1 MAKKID
7 LEQLA
12 EFLSKSKKDR
22 KKKRK
27 QRKKKR
33 VKKIKDESVIVDN
46 TTAPTRKSI
55 VQRLGITEN
64 IVRPDIRFVEAR
76 EGERIMKKKSDEGF
90 DRLKKNAEGGYGTL
104 IYQLQRDVRDLA
116 NRIPPPVPYG
126 QRGTD
131 KLDIQSGIQRQVEPL
146 RTEVKSLKSELKKAK
161 LTIGEPV
168 KLDGAEPPPLFIPYR
183 PRGNQPPRD
192 PSEGISFTQYF
203 SPPASPPASQQSEE
217 MLIDLTD
224 RPLRETVI
232 PPQRG
237 RKKKI
242 TIVGDPITIS
252 EGNIT
257 FAEGMRNPVDI
268 GGGGGMPTLPTMF
281 EPTPFYRSTSDRI
294 ERPSLREVLS
304 EGSAFFT
311 QPYQTEEAT
320 YAELPQEEATYAQLP
335 QEEPPIEP
343 EQVALLD
350 EQVAV
355 APEPSPKKKG
365 RPKGSKN
372 RPKGE

>member
-27 QRKKKR
+27 QRKKR
-33 VKKIKDESVIVDN
+33 VKKEKYDITNKTITNRPDETIL
-46 TTAPTRKSI
+46 PIRRSI
-55 VQRLGITEN
+55 VQRLGIKEN
-64 IVRPDIRFVEAR
+64 IVRPDIRYVEANRTSWR
-76 EGERIMKKKSDEGF
+76 EVDADGKKIITKKSEDGYE
-90 DRLKKNAEGGYGTL
+90 RLKKTAEGGYGTL

-146 RTEVKSLKSELKKAK
+146 RTEVKSLKTELKKAK
-161 LTIGEPV
+161 LTIGEPI
-168 KLDGAEPPPLFIPYR
+168 KLDVEEPPPLFS
-183 PRGNQPPRD
+183 Q
-192 PSEGISFTQYF
+192 FF
-203 SPPASPPASQQSEE
+203 SPPASQQSEE

-224 RPLRETVI
+224 RSLRETVI
-232 PPQRG
+232 PPQTA

-242 TIVGDPITIS
+242 TIVGDPITIT

-268 GGGGGMPTLPTMF
+268 GGGGGMPPLPTRV
-281 EPTPFYRSTSDRI
+281 EPTPFWRSTSDRI

-311 QPYQTEEAT
+311 QPYQTEET
-320 YAELPQEEATYAQLP
+320 IAELPQEEP
-335 QEEPPIEP
+335 QIEP

-365 RPKGSKN
+365 GRPKGSKN
-372 RPKGE
+372 KPKGDKAE